1 MPTFKGYALRC
12 LREAEP
18 EITRQMNPQE
28 AEVNGPTLGVKMET
42 AWVIRGVPS
51 FATRAQ
57 IVANLAKDSGNGWPG
72 WNVRPRKTLSSI
84 SRHGGT
90 ATWVVDA
97 AAEPPL
103 RAITLN
109 KAAITI
115 EMFQDKLAPKSKATA
130 FTIRLPKNTFDIN
143 PGQLYEDEGNGVVL
157 PSEGAGY
164 GKQQNP
170 EHFAMEVD
178 PPPMMPASFTSQT
191 VNKENSPQAK
201 DVVMISAEKKECDE
215 EVEKFTANKRRNC
228 GEEEE
233 RNTIESMF
241 TFMKIEAEKR
251 QQDAA
256 RQSAEL
262 TAQLNEKDKII
273 AGLNNTI
280 LGLQTEMAEL
290 RDLIKKQVAAK
301 E

>member
-1 MPTFKGYALRC
+1 
-12 LREAEP
+12 
-18 EITRQMNPQE
+18 MNPEE
-28 AEVNGPTLGVKMET
+28 AEVNAPTLGVKLET

-57 IVANLAKDSGNGWPG
+57 IVANLAKDSGNGRPG

-109 KAAITI
+109 KAVITI
-115 EMFQDKLAPKSKATA
+115 EMYQDKLAPKSKATA
-130 FTIRLPKNTFDIN
+130 FTIRMPKSTFDIN
-143 PGQLYEDEGNGVVL
+143 PGQLYEDEGNGAVP
-157 PSEGAGY
+157 PSEGAGHE
-164 GKQQNP
+164 KRQNP

-178 PPPMMPASFTSQT
+178 PPLREPASSTSQMA
-191 VNKENSPQAK
+191 NKENTKAK
-201 DVVMISAEKKECDE
+201 DVVMISAETKDYDE
-215 EVEKFTANKRRNC
+215 EGEEFTANKRRNC

-233 RNTIESMF
+233 IDTIENMF
-241 TFMKIEAEKR
+241 AFMKIEAEKR

-273 AGLNNTI
+273 ASLNNTI

-290 RDLIKKQVAAK
+290 RDLIMKQGAAK